1 MIDLHDPQTICRSIG
16 FFLDFLTLTVPVISM
31 SLLAWRIAR

>member
-16 FFLDFLTLTVPVISM
+16 FFLDFLTLTVPVVSM
-31 SLLAWRIAR
+31 ALLARRIAR

>member
-16 FFLDFLTLTVPVISM
+16 YFLDYLSLTVPVVSM
-31 SLLAWRIAR
+31 ALLARRIAR